1 MKVFSTWGSIQLW
14 ETRFERALRQRYS
27 LRTHGVL
34 IGSLTLLLTW
44 GISTSLMHA
53 GVDGLALRYL
63 LSLGAGYL
71 AYLLML
77 RGWAHLLV
85 RRVEERSRSDQYLD
99 GPGGEWGPDA
109 SSAGGGSAPGPAEPA
124 PLNAGGGG
132 DFAGGGASGDFAPA
146 DAVGDTGLGDIAGEA
161 LGAAASADEG
171 AVVVVP
177 VVAIFLAGLAMLLG
191 AGSLVLLFFGFD
203 VLLAVA
209 MELAFAYASA
219 RAAAG
224 LAREGWLTAAAR
236 PTWKP
241 LLGALLCAVVLGGL
255 VDHFVPDAN
264 SMPAAVRM
272 LSQR

>member
-27 LRTHGVL
+27 LRTHGLL

-44 GISTSLMHA
+44 GISTTLMHA

-85 RRVEERSRSDQYLD
+85 RRVEERSRGEHHLD
-99 GPGGEWGPDA
+99 APGGDWHPDA
-109 SSAGGGSAPGPAEPA
+109 SPAGSGVSRVAELP
-124 PLNAGGGG
+124 PLRSGGGG

-146 DAVGDTGLGDIAGEA
+146 DAGDTGLSELAGEA

-177 VVAIFLAGLAMLLG
+177 VVAVFLAGLAMLLG

-203 VLLAVA
+203 ALLAVA

-224 LAREGWLTAAAR
+224 LAREGWLSAAAR
-236 PTWKP
+236 LTWKP

-255 VDHFVPDAN
+255 VDHFMPQAN
-264 SMPAAVRM
+264 SMPEVVRM
-272 LSQR
+272 LAQR